1 MAENAKI
8 VGGLGGLYEVLREGG
23 EHVFCRARG
32 NLKKD
37 DKLLVGD
44 LVTLEFEAGEAVI
57 SACLPRKNSLI
68 RPPLA
73 NLDYLFIVTA
83 ATSPAPS
90 YETLDKLTAIAVHN
104 AITPVIVITKADLS
118 EEDAKRTEN
127 IYTLCGFPVFVL
139 GEGMET
145 ERLSLYIKEALSG
158 GKNACFAGA
167 SGVGKSTLLNRL
179 FPHLSLQTGAISQK
193 IERGR
198 HTTRSVKLYEVNGG
212 YLADTPGFSMLDF
225 LRFDFFS
232 LSELPATFPEFV
244 PFYGGCRYA
253 DCTHTKE
260 EECAVAEAVKDGR
273 IPATRKESYRSLYE
287 TLKAKKVY
295 K

>member
-1 MAENAKI
+1 M
-8 VGGLGGLYEVLREGG
+8 LCPSG

-32 NLKKD
+32 SLRKD
-37 DKLLVGD
+37 DRLLVGD
-44 LVTLEFEAGEAVI
+44 RVTLEEEAGEAVI
-57 SACLPRKNSLI
+57 TACLARKNALI

-83 ATSPAPS
+83 AVSPSPS

-104 AITPVIVITKADLS
+104 GITPVILITKADLS
-118 EEDAKRTEN
+118 EEDAKRTEA
-127 IYTLCGFPVFVL
+127 IYTLCGFPVFTL
-139 GEGMET
+139 GEGSDT
-145 ERLSLYIKEALSG
+145 EGLSLYIKKALAG

-167 SGVGKSTLLNRL
+167 SGVGKSTLMNRL
-179 FPHLSLQTGAISQK
+179 FPHLSLQTGAISEK

-198 HTTRSVKLYEVNGG
+198 HTTRSVKLYEVYGG

-232 LSELPATFPEFV
+232 LADLADTFPEFI

-260 EECAVAEAVKDGR
+260 EECAVARAVRDGR
-273 IPATRKESYRSLYE
+273 IPPTRKASYLSLYE
-287 TLKAKKVY
+287 TLKAKKTY

>member
-1 MAENAKI
+1 MTENAKI
-8 VGGLGGLYEVLREGG
+8 VGGLGGLYEVLCEGG
-23 EHVFCRARG
+23 EHIFCRARG
-32 NLKKD
+32 SLKKD

-57 SACLPRKNSLI
+57 ASCLPRKNALI

-83 ATSPAPS
+83 ATSPTPS
-90 YETLDKLTAIAVHN
+90 YETIDKLTAIAVYN
-104 AITPVIVITKADLS
+104 GIAPVIVITKADLS
-118 EEDAKRTEN
+118 REDAERTAS
-127 IYTLCGFPVFVL
+127 IYVACGFPVFTL

-145 ERLSLYIKEALSG
+145 KTLSSYIENALAG

-167 SGVGKSTLLNRL
+167 SGVGKSTLMNRL
-179 FPHLSLQTGAISQK
+179 FSHLSLQTGRISEK

-198 HTTRSVKLYEVNGG
+198 HTTRSVKLYEVMGG

-225 LRFDFFS
+225 LRFDFFA
-232 LSELPATFPEFV
+232 LSDLPNTFPEFI

-260 EECAVAEAVKDGR
+260 EECAIRLAVKEGR
-273 IPATRKESYRSLYE
+273 IPPTRKESYISLYD